1 MGSEPRMTMQVL
13 AILKVLLARP
23 LVARYALELGREA
36 GLQPGTFYPALTRLE
51 RAGWL
56 ESWMEDIDES
66 AEGRRRRRY
75 YRLTA
80 EGAAKA
86 RNALET
92 ATRQLAPT
100 WLPSPGVNPGGA
112 GA

>member
-1 MGSEPRMTMQVL
+1 MTVQVL
-13 AILKVLLARP
+13 AILKALLAKP
-23 LVARYALELGREA
+23 LVARYALDLGREA
-36 GLQPGTFYPALTRLE
+36 GLKPGTFYPALMRLE

-56 ESWMEDIDES
+56 ETWMEDIDES

-80 EGAAKA
+80 EGAIKA
-86 RNALET
+86 RSALDE
-92 ATRQLAPT
+92 ATRQLAPA
-100 WLPSPGVNPGGA
+100 WLPSPGANAGGA